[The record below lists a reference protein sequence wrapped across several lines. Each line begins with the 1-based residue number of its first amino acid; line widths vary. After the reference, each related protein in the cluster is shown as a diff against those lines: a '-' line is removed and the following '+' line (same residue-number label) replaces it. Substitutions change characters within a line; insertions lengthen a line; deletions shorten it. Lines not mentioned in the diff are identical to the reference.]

1 MVLRKHGAQVF
12 ETLDA
17 RSDLA
22 VKVLDQFTPLR
33 FSGCGTSPKELDH
46 LANGRKREAEPTEP
60 FNQSDPL
67 QALLVEYA
75 IVVPV
80 CGFGRPRLRAR
91 AAEGARPP
99 PPPLGAFPEDDA
111 GSVFGR

>member
-46 LANGRKREAEPTEP
+46 LANGRKREAEPMEP

-75 IVVPV
+75 IVA
-80 CGFGRPRLRAR
+80 F
-91 AAEGARPP
+91 GARRDFQQAFAFQFAD
-99 PPPLGAFPEDDA
+99 LGGRDFEPELPKA
-111 GSVFGR
+111 LGRLPHR